1 MLQRYGIRK
10 FEVVAKAQCLCLLW
24 KLHIFA
30 GASFHRLK
38 SIKSTNLVSAIATCG
53 CFINNGEIIVIRNV
67 IFKQDKFFC

>member
-53 CFINNGEIIVIRNV
+53 YLAS
-67 IFKQDKFFC
+67 